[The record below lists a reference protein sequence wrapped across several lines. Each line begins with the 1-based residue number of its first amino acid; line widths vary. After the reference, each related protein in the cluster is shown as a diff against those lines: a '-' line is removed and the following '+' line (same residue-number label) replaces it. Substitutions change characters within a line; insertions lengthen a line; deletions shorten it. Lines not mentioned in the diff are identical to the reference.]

1 MSELFMECEEEEL
14 EPWQRP
20 APEVTL
26 VEDDDDDDDEPIFMG
41 ELVNSPKVVQPS
53 PSPVRIVIP
62 RQEAPPP
69 APRGATPI
77 MLSAS
82 VLGNGAITSPPPLPT
97 ITPHPVIV
105 NSQGYIV
112 QPHQLGPAHLLA
124 TLGKQYPPGTSFTIV
139 PAGQPH
145 LLPLLPGQAR
155 IMPGVIHRPQVK
167 LNNNVVTLSN
177 VQHPAVYSSPVPQP
191 PEIRPPKPPPVGVCA
206 VTATGP
212 TESKG
217 DHVLLKRRLM
227 PTQNEVKTKKV
238 KLEPVQNNKA
248 VDAQNV
254 YKKKCYKCKVIFHH
268 QDALKSHLKN
278 CSGKPVER
286 VSPSPPPSKVAP
298 SNVAPVQVVNP
309 KHILLVGE
317 FYYGRVEG
325 DWRMQRQE
333 HKTNTTFKCQS
344 CLKVLKNNI
353 RFMNHMKHHLELE
366 KQNSESWESYTTC
379 QHCYRQYMTPYQ
391 LQCHVER
398 AHSPLASS
406 TNCKICELAF
416 ETEQVLLEHMKETHK
431 PGEMP
436 YVCQVCNFRSSFF
449 MEVEAHFKV
458 AHDNTKDLMCPF
470 CLKVLRS
477 GHTYMQHYMK
487 HQRKGIHRCG
497 KCRLNFLTYKER
509 VDHKINF
516 HKTFKKPKALDGLP
530 PGTKVT
536 IRASLGG
543 TVSSCNPC
551 PSAATPEAPPPP
563 KAAKSKPGRLKTA
576 PAAKRQ
582 QEQARQARVAKKN
595 TALKNTR
602 IGGGPHTC
610 IECSTEVTDFFSHYP
625 MISNCGAC
633 KYQTSCKVS
642 ISNHMIRYHSTISK
656 DRFKRMGSQ
665 RTSNP
670 SVKALSCLSCDF
682 LVGALEGDKMTKHL
696 TDDSDHVCRVVERK
710 VAAPAP
716 GVTFTIQQPSRV
728 YYLFTST
735 TATPK
740 EADLKPAAVS
750 EGADLK
756 PAAVSEGADLK
767 PAALS
772 EGANLKP
779 AAVSDGAD
787 LKPAAVSEGADLKP
801 AAVSE
806 GADLKPAA
814 VSEGAD
820 LKPAAVSEGAD
831 LKPAAV
837 SDGADLKPAA
847 VSEGADLKPAAV
859 SEGADLKPA
868 AVSEGADLKPA
879 AVSEGA
885 DLKPAAVS
893 EGADLK
899 PAAVS
904 EGADLKPSA
913 VSRNGA
919 SGSLQEEESEELA
932 GTDLGKEA
940 GGKEAGA
947 TGSKEAGGKE
957 AGATGSKEA
966 GGKEAGATGSKEAG
980 GKEAGGKEA
989 GATGSKEAGAKEA
1002 GGKEAGATGSK
1013 EAGATGSKEAGGKE
1027 AGAKEAE
1034 EAEIASWADTSAPP
1048 SAPSPGPSGEGSPG
1062 PDGCE
1067 GSPVG
1072 IDQVRKLVSSLQ
1084 EDLMSSAQTS
1094 SPDQGTAAAGL

>member
-26 VEDDDDDDDEPIFMG
+26 VEDDDDDDEPIFIG
-41 ELVNSPKVVQPS
+41 ELVNSPKVVKPS

-82 VLGNGAITSPPPLPT
+82 VPGNGVMTSPPPLPT
-97 ITPHPVIV
+97 VTPHPVIV
-105 NSQGYIV
+105 NSQLCVMSYQGYIV
-112 QPHQLGPAHLLA
+112 QPHQLGPANLLA

-145 LLPLLPGQAR
+145 LLPLLPQAR
-155 IMPGVIHRPQVK
+155 IMPGVVHRPQVK

-177 VQHPAVYSSPVPQP
+177 VQNPAVYSSPAPQP
-191 PEIRPPKPPPVGVCA
+191 PEIQPPKPPPVDICS
-206 VTATGP
+206 VTAMSP

-217 DHVLLKRRLM
+217 DRSLLKRRLM

-248 VDAQNV
+248 VDAQYV

-268 QDALKSHLKN
+268 QEALKSHLKN
-278 CSGKPVER
+278 CSGKPVEM
-286 VSPSPPPSKVAP
+286 VSPSPPPST
-298 SNVAPVQVVNP
+298 VAPVQVVNP

-325 DWRMQRQE
+325 DWQMQRQE

-366 KQNSESWESYTTC
+366 KQSSESWESYTTC

-458 AHDNTKDLMCPF
+458 AHDNTKDLLCPF

-477 GHTYMQHYMK
+477 GHSYMQHYMK

-516 HKTFKKPKALDGLP
+516 HKTFKKPKALEGLP

-551 PSAATPEAPPPP
+551 PSGATPVAQPP
-563 KAAKSKPGRLKTA
+563 KPAKSKPKPPQALGRAKTA
-576 PAAKRQ
+576 QPKRQ
-582 QEQARQARVAKKN
+582 QEARVSKKN
-595 TALKNTR
+595 TALKNTK

-656 DRFKRMGSQ
+656 DRFKKMGSQ
-665 RTSNP
+665 RMSNP
-670 SVKALSCLSCDF
+670 TVKSLSCLSCDF

-696 TDDSDHVCRVVERK
+696 TDDSDHVCRVIERK

-716 GVTFTIQQPSRV
+716 GVMLSVLQPPRV
-728 YYLFTST
+728 FYLFTST
-735 TATPK
+735 TETPK
-740 EADLKPAAVS
+740 EADMKPATWSEGADPKPSAGSEGADLKPSAGS

-756 PAAVSEGADLK
+756 PAAGSEGADLK
-767 PAALS
+767 PAA
-772 EGANLKP
+772 G
-779 AAVSDGAD
+779 
-787 LKPAAVSEGADLKP
+787 SEGADD
-801 AAVSE
+801 S
-806 GADLKPAA
+806 G
-814 VSEGAD
+814 
-820 LKPAAVSEGAD
+820 
-831 LKPAAV
+831 
-837 SDGADLKPAA
+837 
-847 VSEGADLKPAAV
+847 
-859 SEGADLKPA
+859 
-868 AVSEGADLKPA
+868 
-879 AVSEGA
+879 
-885 DLKPAAVS
+885 
-893 EGADLK
+893 
-899 PAAVS
+899 
-904 EGADLKPSA
+904 
-913 VSRNGA
+913 NGA
-919 SGSLQEEESEELA
+919 SGSPQEEESEELA

-940 GGKEAGA
+940 GGKEAGGKEAGGKDAGGKDAGGKEVGGKEAGA

-966 GGKEAGATGSKEAG
+966 GAKEAGA
-980 GKEAGGKEA
+980 
-989 GATGSKEAGAKEA
+989 KEAGAKEA
-1002 GGKEAGATGSK
+1002 GGKEA
-1013 EAGATGSKEAGGKE
+1013 
-1027 AGAKEAE
+1027 E
-1034 EAEIASWADTSAPP
+1034 EAETASWADTSAP
-1048 SAPSPGPSGEGSPG
+1048 SSGPSGEGSPG

-1094 SPDQGTAAAGL
+1094 SPDQGTAAGL

>member
-26 VEDDDDDDDEPIFMG
+26 VEDDDDDDEPIFIG
-41 ELVNSPKVVQPS
+41 ELVNSPKVVKPS

-82 VLGNGAITSPPPLPT
+82 VPGNGVMTSPPPLPT
-97 ITPHPVIV
+97 VTPHPVIV

-112 QPHQLGPAHLLA
+112 QPHQLGPANLLA

-145 LLPLLPGQAR
+145 LLPLLPQAR
-155 IMPGVIHRPQVK
+155 IMPGVVHRPQVK

-177 VQHPAVYSSPVPQP
+177 VQNPAVYSSPAPQP
-191 PEIRPPKPPPVGVCA
+191 PEIQPPKPPPVDICS
-206 VTATGP
+206 VTAMSP

-217 DHVLLKRRLM
+217 DRSLLKRRLM

-248 VDAQNV
+248 VDAQYV

-268 QDALKSHLKN
+268 QEALKSHLKN
-278 CSGKPVER
+278 CSGKPVEM
-286 VSPSPPPSKVAP
+286 VSPSPPPST
-298 SNVAPVQVVNP
+298 VAPVQVVNP

-325 DWRMQRQE
+325 DWQMQRQE

-366 KQNSESWESYTTC
+366 KQSSESWESYTTC

-458 AHDNTKDLMCPF
+458 AHDNTKDLLCPF

-477 GHTYMQHYMK
+477 GHSYMQHYMK

-516 HKTFKKPKALDGLP
+516 HKTFKKPKALEGLP

-551 PSAATPEAPPPP
+551 PSGATPVAQPP
-563 KAAKSKPGRLKTA
+563 KPAKSKPKPPQALGRAKTA
-576 PAAKRQ
+576 QPKRQ
-582 QEQARQARVAKKN
+582 QEARVSKKN
-595 TALKNTR
+595 TALKNTK

-656 DRFKRMGSQ
+656 DRFKKMGSQ
-665 RTSNP
+665 RMSNP
-670 SVKALSCLSCDF
+670 TVKSLSCLSCDF

-696 TDDSDHVCRVVERK
+696 TDDSDHVCRVIERK

-716 GVTFTIQQPSRV
+716 GVMLSVLQPPRV
-728 YYLFTST
+728 FYLFTST
-735 TATPK
+735 TETPK
-740 EADLKPAAVS
+740 EADMKPATWSEGADPKPSAGSEGADLKPSAGS

-756 PAAVSEGADLK
+756 PAAGSEGADLK
-767 PAALS
+767 PAAGS
-772 EGANLKP
+772 E
-779 AAVSDGAD
+779 GAD
-787 LKPAAVSEGADLKP
+787 LKPSAGSEGADLKP
-801 AAVSE
+801 AAGSE
-806 GADLKPAA
+806 GADMKPAA
-814 VSEGAD
+814 G
-820 LKPAAVSEGAD
+820 
-831 LKPAAV
+831 
-837 SDGADLKPAA
+837 
-847 VSEGADLKPAAV
+847 
-859 SEGADLKPA
+859 
-868 AVSEGADLKPA
+868 
-879 AVSEGA
+879 
-885 DLKPAAVS
+885 
-893 EGADLK
+893 
-899 PAAVS
+899 S

-913 VSRNGA
+913 GSEGADLKPSAGSEGADLKPSTGSEGADDSGNGA
-919 SGSLQEEESEELA
+919 SGSPQEEESEELA

-940 GGKEAGA
+940 GGKEAGGKEAGGKDAGGKDAGGKEVGGKEAGA

-966 GGKEAGATGSKEAG
+966 GAKEAGA
-980 GKEAGGKEA
+980 
-989 GATGSKEAGAKEA
+989 KEAGAKEA
-1002 GGKEAGATGSK
+1002 GGKEA
-1013 EAGATGSKEAGGKE
+1013 
-1027 AGAKEAE
+1027 E
-1034 EAEIASWADTSAPP
+1034 EAETASWADTSAP
-1048 SAPSPGPSGEGSPG
+1048 SSGPSGEGSPG

-1094 SPDQGTAAAGL
+1094 SPDQGTAAGL

>member
-26 VEDDDDDDDEPIFMG
+26 VEDDDDDDEPIFIG
-41 ELVNSPKVVQPS
+41 ELVNSPKVVKPS

-82 VLGNGAITSPPPLPT
+82 VPGNGAMTSPPPLPT
-97 ITPHPVIV
+97 IPPHPVII
-105 NSQGYIV
+105 NSQLCVMSYQGYIV
-112 QPHQLGPAHLLA
+112 QPHQLGPANLLA

-145 LLPLLPGQAR
+145 LLPLLPQAR
-155 IMPGVIHRPQVK
+155 IMPGVVHRPQVK

-177 VQHPAVYSSPVPQP
+177 VQNPAVYSSPAPQP
-191 PEIRPPKPPPVGVCA
+191 PEIQPPKPPPVDICS
-206 VTATGP
+206 VTATSP

-217 DHVLLKRRLM
+217 DRSLLKRRLM

-248 VDAQNV
+248 VDAQYV

-268 QDALKSHLKN
+268 QEALKSHLKN
-278 CSGKPVER
+278 CSGKPVEM
-286 VSPSPPPSKVAP
+286 VSPSPPPST
-298 SNVAPVQVVNP
+298 VAPVQVVNP

-325 DWRMQRQE
+325 DWQMQRQE

-366 KQNSESWESYTTC
+366 KQSSESWVSYTTC

-391 LQCHVER
+391 LQLHVER

-458 AHDNTKDLMCPF
+458 AHDNTKDLLCPF

-477 GHTYMQHYMK
+477 GHSYMQHYMK

-497 KCRLNFLTYKER
+497 KCRLNFLTHKER

-516 HKTFKKPKALDGLP
+516 HKTFKKPKALEGLP

-551 PSAATPEAPPPP
+551 PSGNTPDAQPP
-563 KAAKSKPGRLKTA
+563 KPAKSKPKPPQALGRAKTA
-576 PAAKRQ
+576 QPKRQ
-582 QEQARQARVAKKN
+582 QEARVSKKN

-656 DRFKRMGSQ
+656 DRFKRMGSP
-665 RTSNP
+665 RMSNP
-670 SVKALSCLSCDF
+670 TVKSLSCLSCDF

-696 TDDSDHVCRVVERK
+696 TDDSDHVCRVIERK

-716 GVTFTIQQPSRV
+716 GVMLQ
-728 YYLFTST
+728 ST
-735 TATPK
+735 NFDSMGSMTGPRPPT
-740 EADLKPAAVS
+740 LKPRAPAGIAEGQERVIQEVAHKSESGTESGMRDGTRARQTLRERESLCKGNVHAQTLIMENKRRNAYNAAFKLKAVNLAVK
-750 EGADLK
+750 EGNR
-756 PAAVSEGADLK
+756 AAARGL
-767 PAALS
+767 
-772 EGANLKP
+772 GIH
-779 AAVSDGAD
+779 
-787 LKPAAVSEGADLKP
+787 
-801 AAVSE
+801 
-806 GADLKPAA
+806 
-814 VSEGAD
+814 
-820 LKPAAVSEGAD
+820 
-831 LKPAAV
+831 
-837 SDGADLKPAA
+837 
-847 VSEGADLKPAAV
+847 
-859 SEGADLKPA
+859 
-868 AVSEGADLKPA
+868 
-879 AVSEGA
+879 
-885 DLKPAAVS
+885 
-893 EGADLK
+893 
-899 PAAVS
+899 
-904 EGADLKPSA
+904 
-913 VSRNGA
+913 
-919 SGSLQEEESEELA
+919 ESMLRRWRCQREELSQCNKSKKA
-932 GTDLGKEA
+932 FRGNKSRWPKLEDFLEDWVNTQRADGRGVSTVQIRLKA
-940 GGKEAGA
+940 KTVA
-947 TGSKEAGGKE
+947 TEMKIENFSG
-957 AGATGSKEA
+957 
-966 GGKEAGATGSKEAG
+966 
-980 GKEAGGKEA
+980 
-989 GATGSKEAGAKEA
+989 
-1002 GGKEAGATGSK
+1002 
-1013 EAGATGSKEAGGKE
+1013 
-1027 AGAKEAE
+1027 
-1034 EAEIASWADTSAPP
+1034 
-1048 SAPSPGPSGEGSPG
+1048 APSW
-1062 PDGCE
+1062 CFRFMR
-1067 GSPVG
+1067 
-1072 IDQVRKLVSSLQ
+1072 RK
-1084 EDLMSSAQTS
+1084 
-1094 SPDQGTAAAGL
+1094 GLSIRARTTV

>member
-26 VEDDDDDDDEPIFMG
+26 VEDDDDDDEPIFIG
-41 ELVNSPKVVQPS
+41 ELVNSPKVVKPS

-82 VLGNGAITSPPPLPT
+82 VPGNGVMTSPPPLPT
-97 ITPHPVIV
+97 VTPHPVIV
-105 NSQGYIV
+105 NSQLCVMSYQGYIV
-112 QPHQLGPAHLLA
+112 QPHQLGPANLLA

-145 LLPLLPGQAR
+145 LLPLLPQAR
-155 IMPGVIHRPQVK
+155 IMPGVVHRPQVK

-177 VQHPAVYSSPVPQP
+177 VQNPAVYSSPAPQP
-191 PEIRPPKPPPVGVCA
+191 PEIQPPKPPPVDICS
-206 VTATGP
+206 VTAMSP

-217 DHVLLKRRLM
+217 DRSLLKRRLM

-248 VDAQNV
+248 VDAQYV

-268 QDALKSHLKN
+268 QEALKSHLKN
-278 CSGKPVER
+278 CSGKPVEM
-286 VSPSPPPSKVAP
+286 VSPSPPPST
-298 SNVAPVQVVNP
+298 VAPVQVVNP

-325 DWRMQRQE
+325 DWQMQRQE

-366 KQNSESWESYTTC
+366 KQSSESWESYTTC

-458 AHDNTKDLMCPF
+458 AHDNTKDLLCPF

-477 GHTYMQHYMK
+477 GHSYMQHYMK

-516 HKTFKKPKALDGLP
+516 HKTFKKPKALEGLP

-551 PSAATPEAPPPP
+551 PSGATPVAQPP
-563 KAAKSKPGRLKTA
+563 KPAKSKPKPPQALGRAKTA
-576 PAAKRQ
+576 QPKRQ
-582 QEQARQARVAKKN
+582 QEARVSKKN
-595 TALKNTR
+595 TALKNTK

-656 DRFKRMGSQ
+656 DRFKKMGSQ
-665 RTSNP
+665 RMSNP
-670 SVKALSCLSCDF
+670 TVKSLSCLSCDF

-696 TDDSDHVCRVVERK
+696 TDDSDHVCRVIERK

-716 GVTFTIQQPSRV
+716 GVMLSVLQPPRV
-728 YYLFTST
+728 FYLFTST
-735 TATPK
+735 TETPK
-740 EADLKPAAVS
+740 EADMKPATWSEGADPKPSAGSEGADLKPSAGS

-756 PAAVSEGADLK
+756 PAAGSEGADLK
-767 PAALS
+767 PAAGS
-772 EGANLKP
+772 E
-779 AAVSDGAD
+779 GAD
-787 LKPAAVSEGADLKP
+787 LKPSAGSEGADLKP
-801 AAVSE
+801 AAGSE
-806 GADLKPAA
+806 GADMKPAA
-814 VSEGAD
+814 G
-820 LKPAAVSEGAD
+820 
-831 LKPAAV
+831 
-837 SDGADLKPAA
+837 
-847 VSEGADLKPAAV
+847 
-859 SEGADLKPA
+859 
-868 AVSEGADLKPA
+868 
-879 AVSEGA
+879 
-885 DLKPAAVS
+885 
-893 EGADLK
+893 
-899 PAAVS
+899 S

-913 VSRNGA
+913 GSEGADLKPSAGSEGADLKPSTGSEGADDSGNGA
-919 SGSLQEEESEELA
+919 SGSPQEEESEELA

-940 GGKEAGA
+940 GGKEAGGKEAGGKDAGGKDAGGKEVGGKEAGA

-966 GGKEAGATGSKEAG
+966 GA
-980 GKEAGGKEA
+980 
-989 GATGSKEAGAKEA
+989 
-1002 GGKEAGATGSK
+1002 
-1013 EAGATGSKEAGGKE
+1013 KE

-1034 EAEIASWADTSAPP
+1034 EAETASWADTSAP
-1048 SAPSPGPSGEGSPG
+1048 SSGPSGEGSPG

-1094 SPDQGTAAAGL
+1094 SPDQGTAAGL

>member
-26 VEDDDDDDDEPIFMG
+26 VEDDDDDDEPIFIG
-41 ELVNSPKVVQPS
+41 ELVNSPKVVKPS

-82 VLGNGAITSPPPLPT
+82 VPGNGAMTSPPPLPT
-97 ITPHPVIV
+97 IPPHPVII

-112 QPHQLGPAHLLA
+112 QPHQLGPANLLA

-145 LLPLLPGQAR
+145 LLPLLPQAR
-155 IMPGVIHRPQVK
+155 IMPGVVHRPQVK

-177 VQHPAVYSSPVPQP
+177 VQNPAVYSSPAPQP
-191 PEIRPPKPPPVGVCA
+191 PEIQPPKPPPVDICS
-206 VTATGP
+206 VTATSP

-217 DHVLLKRRLM
+217 DRSLLKRRLM

-248 VDAQNV
+248 VDAQYV

-268 QDALKSHLKN
+268 QEALKSHLKN
-278 CSGKPVER
+278 CSGKPVEM
-286 VSPSPPPSKVAP
+286 VSPSPPPST
-298 SNVAPVQVVNP
+298 VAPVQVVNP

-325 DWRMQRQE
+325 DWQMQRQE

-366 KQNSESWESYTTC
+366 KQSSESWVSYTTC

-391 LQCHVER
+391 LQLHVER

-458 AHDNTKDLMCPF
+458 AHDNTKDLLCPF

-477 GHTYMQHYMK
+477 GHSYMQHYMK

-497 KCRLNFLTYKER
+497 KCRLNFLTHKER

-516 HKTFKKPKALDGLP
+516 HKTFKKPKALEGLP

-551 PSAATPEAPPPP
+551 PSGNTPDAQPP
-563 KAAKSKPGRLKTA
+563 KPAKSKPKPPQALGRAKTA
-576 PAAKRQ
+576 QPKRQ
-582 QEQARQARVAKKN
+582 QEARVSKKN

-656 DRFKRMGSQ
+656 DRFKRMGSP
-665 RTSNP
+665 RMSNP
-670 SVKALSCLSCDF
+670 TVKSLSCLSCDF

-696 TDDSDHVCRVVERK
+696 TDDSDHVCRVIERK

-716 GVTFTIQQPSRV
+716 GVMLSVLQPSRV
-728 YYLFTST
+728 FYLFTST
-735 TATPK
+735 TETPK
-740 EADLKPAAVS
+740 EADLKPVAGSEGADLKPVAGSEGADLKPSVGS

-756 PAAVSEGADLK
+756 PAAGSEGADLKPSVGSEGADLK
-767 PAALS
+767 PAA
-772 EGANLKP
+772 G
-779 AAVSDGAD
+779 
-787 LKPAAVSEGADLKP
+787 SEGADLKP
-801 AAVSE
+801 AAGSE

-814 VSEGAD
+814 GSEGAD
-820 LKPAAVSEGAD
+820 DSG
-831 LKPAAV
+831 
-837 SDGADLKPAA
+837 
-847 VSEGADLKPAAV
+847 
-859 SEGADLKPA
+859 
-868 AVSEGADLKPA
+868 
-879 AVSEGA
+879 
-885 DLKPAAVS
+885 
-893 EGADLK
+893 
-899 PAAVS
+899 
-904 EGADLKPSA
+904 
-913 VSRNGA
+913 NGA
-919 SGSLQEEESEELA
+919 SGSPQEEESEELA

-940 GGKEAGA
+940 GGKEAGGKEA
-947 TGSKEAGGKE
+947 GGKEAGGKDAGGKEAGAKGSKEAGGKE

-980 GKEAGGKEA
+980 AKEA
-989 GATGSKEAGAKEA
+989 GA
-1002 GGKEAGATGSK
+1002 
-1013 EAGATGSKEAGGKE
+1013 KE

-1034 EAEIASWADTSAPP
+1034 EAETASWADTSAPP
-1048 SAPSPGPSGEGSPG
+1048 SAPPSGPSGEGPPG

-1094 SPDQGTAAAGL
+1094 SPDQGTAAGL

>member
-26 VEDDDDDDDEPIFMG
+26 VEDDDDDDEPIFIG

-69 APRGATPI
+69 PPRGATPI

-82 VLGNGAITSPPPLPT
+82 VLGNGAMTSPPPLPT
-97 ITPHPVIV
+97 LPPHPVIV

-112 QPHQLGPAHLLA
+112 QPHQLGPANLLA

-145 LLPLLPGQAR
+145 LLPLLPQAR

-177 VQHPAVYSSPVPQP
+177 VQHPAVYSSPVPRTPDSQ
-191 PEIRPPKPPPVGVCA
+191 PPKPPPVDICS
-206 VTATGP
+206 VTATSL

-217 DHVLLKRRLM
+217 DQSLLKRRLM
-227 PTQNEVKTKKV
+227 PTQNEIKTKKV

-268 QDALKSHLKN
+268 QDILKSHLKN

-286 VSPSPPPSKVAP
+286 VSPSPPPPPSKVAP
-298 SNVAPVQVVNP
+298 VPVVNS

-325 DWRMQRQE
+325 DWQLQRQE

-477 GHTYMQHYMK
+477 GHSYMQHYMK

-516 HKTFKKPKALDGLP
+516 HKTFRKPKALEGLP

-551 PSAATPEAPPPP
+551 PSGSATPEAQPP
-563 KAAKSKPGRLKTA
+563 KPAKSKPKPLGR
-576 PAAKRQ
+576 PAQPKRQ
-582 QEQARQARVAKKN
+582 QEARVSKKN
-595 TALKNTR
+595 TALKSTR

-625 MISNCGAC
+625 TVSNCGAC

-665 RTSNP
+665 RMSNP
-670 SVKALSCLSCDF
+670 TVKSLSCLSCDF

-696 TDDSDHVCRVVERK
+696 TDDSDHVCRVIERK

-716 GVTFTIQQPSRV
+716 GVMLSVVQPPRV

-735 TATPK
+735 TVTPK
-740 EADLKPAAVS
+740 EADMKPSAVS
-750 EGADLK
+750 EGADMK
-756 PAAVSEGADLK
+756 PSAVSEGADMK
-767 PAALS
+767 PS
-772 EGANLKP
+772 
-779 AAVSDGAD
+779 
-787 LKPAAVSEGADLKP
+787 AVSEGADMKP
-801 AAVSE
+801 SAVSE
-806 GADLKPAA
+806 GADMKPSA

-820 LKPAAVSEGAD
+820 MKPSAVSEGAD
-831 LKPAAV
+831 MKP
-837 SDGADLKPAA
+837 SA
-847 VSEGADLKPAAV
+847 VSEGADMKPSAV
-859 SEGADLKPA
+859 SEGADD
-868 AVSEGADLKPA
+868 SG
-879 AVSEGA
+879 
-885 DLKPAAVS
+885 
-893 EGADLK
+893 
-899 PAAVS
+899 
-904 EGADLKPSA
+904 
-913 VSRNGA
+913 NGA
-919 SGSLQEEESEELA
+919 SGSPQEEESEELA

-947 TGSKEAGGKE
+947 TGSKEAGGKD
-957 AGATGSKEA
+957 AGAT
-966 GGKEAGATGSKEAG
+966 G

-989 GATGSKEAGAKEA
+989 GATGSKEAGVKEAGVEEAGAKEA
-1002 GGKEAGATGSK
+1002 GGKEAG
-1013 EAGATGSKEAGGKE
+1013 GKE
-1027 AGAKEAE
+1027 AET
-1034 EAEIASWADTSAPP
+1034 ASWADTSAP
-1048 SAPSPGPSGEGSPG
+1048 SLGPLGEGSPG

-1094 SPDQGTAAAGL
+1094 SPDQGTAAGL